1 MPSSKKTKNIT
12 MRVSLVPRLEKRH
25 SEELKK
31 RPTQTKED
39 LGAFVNDLLTD
50 VLDKD
55 DFLRIY
61 APAISYNN
69 VYDNILYL
77 KDSRIKNKEIEV
89 YLNKGELWCDHD
101 KSSCCEHIRYAFAIP
116 EVAKLN
122 LRKPK

>member
-1 MPSSKKTKNIT
+1 